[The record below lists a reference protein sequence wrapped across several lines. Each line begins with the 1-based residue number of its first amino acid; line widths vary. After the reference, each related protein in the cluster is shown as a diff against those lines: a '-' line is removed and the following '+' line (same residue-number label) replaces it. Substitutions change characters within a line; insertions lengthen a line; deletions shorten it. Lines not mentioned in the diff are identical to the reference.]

1 MPLTRN
7 TEKLTEVKRNYCSKI
22 CVLIFCIGGRCMQ
35 CVGCKSDDCGVCIFC
50 KDKKKFG
57 GPGKRKKACIRRACI
72 AACQKV

>member
-1 MPLTRN
+1 
-7 TEKLTEVKRNYCSKI
+7 
-22 CVLIFCIGGRCMQ
+22 MQ

>member
-35 CVGCKSDDCGVCIFC
+35 CVGCKSDDCGVFFC